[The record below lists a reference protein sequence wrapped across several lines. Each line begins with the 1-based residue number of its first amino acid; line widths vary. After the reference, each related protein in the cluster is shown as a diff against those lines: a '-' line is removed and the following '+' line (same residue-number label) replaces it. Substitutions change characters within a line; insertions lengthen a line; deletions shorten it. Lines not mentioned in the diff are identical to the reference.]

1 MPRTISKLSSNGM
14 CCICG
19 EANSQVPRAPSQ
31 KLDVSHAGSLSRGFP
46 SWKRAWSLVPD
57 NPKPAFLI
65 LFFKTYLFLER
76 REGRERNVNVW
87 LPPMRP
93 LPGKCSDWESNRQ
106 PTRNPWVHKPVL
118 NPLSHTSQACSS
130 VFVVIHPKADTW
142 LAILHTGGTY
152 ESVFQILKDIGTMW
166 SPSTGKLFLKFEE

>member
-1 MPRTISKLSSNGM
+1 MTVERCQKADLLPISDHCQEPFLSCPAM
-14 CCICG
+14 ACAVFAVRQIPKCP
-19 EANSQVPRAPSQ
+19 ELPQQ

-130 VFVVIHPKADTW
+130 VFVVIHPKADT
-142 LAILHTGGTY
+142 
-152 ESVFQILKDIGTMW
+152 
-166 SPSTGKLFLKFEE
+166 